1 MIMST
6 RSYMS
11 RDCSYIACVLCKC
24 LFFIGLNP
32 PRTGH
37 STASCRIP
45 SRRSNVPQRYL
56 RESSPEIRRSKTPHR
71 MDEPPTVRRPSRI
84 LADLRLNY
92 WSSPQSVHPMTS
104 HSPAPPSSLVCQS
117 QRVGSATI
125 VQAPCSRTPL
135 PLAPLAGFVEMV
147 RLRKPRKARTTVRQ
161 PRCRPQTRLPHLHK
175 HTDRL
180 NRVALQIAPC
190 PSQLSARDPDSL
202 TPTEESFL

>member
-45 SRRSNVPQRYL
+45 SRRSNVPQRCL
-56 RESSPEIRRSKTPHR
+56 RESSPEIRRRQTPHQ

-92 WSSPQSVHPMTS
+92 WSSPQSVHPVTS
-104 HSPAPPSSLVCQS
+104 HSPPPPSSLVCQS

-125 VQAPCSRTPL
+125 VQAQPPNISVSLMPDLSQAVVMSRSRGPYKGGVL
-135 PLAPLAGFVEMV
+135 GSQYRHGVDH
-147 RLRKPRKARTTVRQ
+147 Q
-161 PRCRPQTRLPHLHK
+161 
-175 HTDRL
+175 HTSHT
-180 NRVALQIAPC
+180 NA
-190 PSQLSARDPDSL
+190 S
-202 TPTEESFL
+202 